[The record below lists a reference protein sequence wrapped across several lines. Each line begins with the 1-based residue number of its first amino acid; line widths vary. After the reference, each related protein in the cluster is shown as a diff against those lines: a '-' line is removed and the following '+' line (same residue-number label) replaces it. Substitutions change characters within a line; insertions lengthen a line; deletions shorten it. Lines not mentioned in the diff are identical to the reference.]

1 MTVAPR
7 AAPVTR
13 SGAASE
19 NGSVAFPAWSTSYS
33 LANRVMSAA
42 PLTRIRTTGDPVTW
56 SGAASGAE
64 VKAALCPGHVQTRTP
79 PPSPG
84 STDMDGG
91 APPGGLST
99 VCAGPASG
107 STACLV
113 PPRPG

>member
-19 NGSVAFPAWSTSYS
+19 NGSVASPAWSTSYS
-33 LANRVMSAA
+33 LANAVTSAA
-42 PLTRIRTTGDPVTW
+42 PLTRTRTTGDPVTW
-56 SGAASGAE
+56 SRAASGAE
-64 VKAALCPGHVQTRTP
+64 VKAALCPGMLTDT

-91 APPGGLST
+91 APPGGFST
-99 VCAGPASG
+99 VCARPASG